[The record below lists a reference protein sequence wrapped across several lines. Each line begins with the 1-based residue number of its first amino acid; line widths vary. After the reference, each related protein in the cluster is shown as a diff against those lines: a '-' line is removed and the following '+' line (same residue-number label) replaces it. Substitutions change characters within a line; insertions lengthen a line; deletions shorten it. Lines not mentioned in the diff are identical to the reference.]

1 MLDHAVPMMKVEVA
15 PTQFG
20 KPLIVYVSLINP
32 DQGVINEC
40 IVEDSYRLSILA
52 KEFTPEVILDVGGHI
67 GTFGLLAKSYWP
79 NARLIA
85 LEPNPITHF
94 LYIVN
99 MKVNGITNYSILNKA
114 LSYDPQ
120 ACVLLGTAPGCSFLR
135 TPKEADKYLKEG
147 LALPE
152 GKYNRQVLTPTDFTV
167 SNSKVETVT
176 IEELFEEYE
185 IDKVDLAKWD
195 CEGGEVEV
203 FKSMSDEAAS
213 KFKYMCG
220 EHHIQDAE
228 GIHLKGTIWEFADF
242 AVTTERKFPH
252 LQLKAT
258 PQYPVGLFWARPRE
272 GYTWVMEAKGL
283 IDFGEVPKR
292 ILEAIEQK
300 SLNTLSERKR
310 YEELFNKEKED
321 VKVG

>member
-1 MLDHAVPMMKVEVA
+1 MIDRPVPMMKVEVA

-20 KPLIVYVSLINP
+20 KPLIVYVSLVNP

-79 NARLIA
+79 DARLIA

-94 LYIVN
+94 LYMVN
-99 MKVNGITNYSILNKA
+99 MKVNSITNYSILNKA
-114 LSYDPQ
+114 LSYDSQ
-120 ACVLLGTAPGCSFLR
+120 ACVLLGTSPGCSFIR
-135 TPKEADKYLKEG
+135 TPEEADKYLKEG
-147 LALPE
+147 LTLPE
-152 GKYNRQVLTPTDFTV
+152 GKYAQQMLKPTDFTV
-167 SNSKVETVT
+167 SNSEVETVT

-195 CEGGEVEV
+195 CEGGEVKV

-220 EHHIQDAE
+220 EHHIPNTE
-228 GIHLKGTIWEFADF
+228 NIHLKGTIWEFAEF

-272 GYTWVMEAKGL
+272 GYTWVMKDEGL
-283 IDFGEVPKR
+283 INFREIPKR
-292 ILEAIEQK
+292 ILEAIERK

-310 YEELFNKEKED
+310 YEELIIKEQED
-321 VKVG
+321 DKVR